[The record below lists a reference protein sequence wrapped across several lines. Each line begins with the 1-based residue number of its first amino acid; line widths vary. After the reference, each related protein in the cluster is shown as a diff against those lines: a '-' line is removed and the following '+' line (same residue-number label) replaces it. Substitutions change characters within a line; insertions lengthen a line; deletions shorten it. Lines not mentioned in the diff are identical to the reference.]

1 MSGLSLF
8 NKPSCRFSCSS
19 YLQFHMI
26 VLLSR
31 SFFALLIS
39 CVIFLLTSLYFA
51 APSGSHFL
59 LFNSLLLSQR
69 SRMSAV
75 THGFFWYFV
84 EGVGQQ
90 VHVGIFVI
98 HYDKGCKFPTYHCFE
113 CFCFIRFFTFL
124 GVKLVFFCWL
134 WFADPLQANVAVCHQ
149 QLMITSDICSLKA
162 SCPDNVHSSVKA
174 PFHKDVVEMIVM
186 FSILAVPGPS
196 SRCFV
201 WAKCV
206 SQHQLIVHC
215 KFEEP
220 VTSLICF
227 HVAEMFASVL
237 PVGLRILSH
246 FCILVS

>member
-19 YLQFHMI
+19 YLQFHRI

-31 SFFALLIS
+31 YFFALLIS

-75 THGFFWYFV
+75 THGFFVRRCFLAGCVGHYFV

-113 CFCFIRFFTFL
+113 FFRFIRFLKFL
-124 GVKLVFFCWL
+124 GVKLVFFL
-134 WFADPLQANVAVCHQ
+134 LALVCR
-149 QLMITSDICSLKA
+149 SSSGECGSLSSA
-162 SCPDNVHSSVKA
+162 SHDH
-174 PFHKDVVEMIVM
+174 FRY
-186 FSILAVPGPS
+186 L
-196 SRCFV
+196 
-201 WAKCV
+201 
-206 SQHQLIVHC
+206 L
-215 KFEEP
+215 
-220 VTSLICF
+220 
-227 HVAEMFASVL
+227 
-237 PVGLRILSH
+237 LS
-246 FCILVS
+246 